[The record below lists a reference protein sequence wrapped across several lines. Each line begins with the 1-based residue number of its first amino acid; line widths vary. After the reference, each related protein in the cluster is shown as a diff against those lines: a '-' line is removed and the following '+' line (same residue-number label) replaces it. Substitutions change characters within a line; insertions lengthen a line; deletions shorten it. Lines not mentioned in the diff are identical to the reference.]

1 VLVLVAAD
9 AVVVLVL
16 VEEVLVLVEEVVVLV
31 LVDVVLVVVLVL
43 VEVLVEDTVVL
54 AARHWLYPMLRA
66 IVELKGTE
74 AKISPTR
81 IRVDAS
87 PSGNTDCFSSP
98 VLPSTVG
105 RN

>member
-16 VEEVLVLVEEVVVLV
+16 VEEVVVLV
-31 LVDVVLVVVLVL
+31 LLDVVLVVTLVL
-43 VEVLVEDTVVL
+43 VEVPVEDAVVL
-54 AARHWLYPMLRA
+54 AARHWLYPKLRA
-66 IVELKGTE
+66 IAKLKGTV
-74 AKISPTR
+74 AKDPLTR

-87 PSGNTDCFSSP
+87 PSGDTDCFSSP
-98 VLPSTVG
+98 VLTSTVG